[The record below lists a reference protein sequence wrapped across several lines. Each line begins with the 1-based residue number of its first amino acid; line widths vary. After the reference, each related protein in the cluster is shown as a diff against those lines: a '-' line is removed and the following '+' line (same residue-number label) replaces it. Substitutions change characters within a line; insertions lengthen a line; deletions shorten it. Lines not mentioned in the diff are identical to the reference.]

1 MNELNPSNWLYW
13 FGLITISCM
22 LLPAIVVLV
31 KRQFN
36 AGYIALSV
44 YFLSTFVYNLLLIA
58 FPNFPR
64 EFRRNIGVINNFLDT
79 PLIMLFLIQFAST
92 VTVRKLLKLA
102 LLGFVAFE
110 IGIVLMFGLS
120 VKSIT
125 IFSGPGLL
133 LILGFSFYFFTSHI
147 RLAITHRTD
156 IAKTLMISGIL
167 FCYAVYFMVYL
178 FYYILQTPNKMD
190 ALLIY
195 FLASIVASILLASG
209 LMKERSLITKRVSS
223 ERANFKMKGPTTLP
237 KMSG

>member
-1 MNELNPSNWLYW
+1 MNELNPANWIYW
-13 FGLITISCM
+13 FGLITITCM

-44 YFLSTFVYNLLLIA
+44 YFLSTFIYNLLLIV

-79 PLIMLFLIQFAST
+79 PLIMLFLIQFASS
-92 VTVRKLLKLA
+92 VAVRKLLKIA
-102 LLGFVAFE
+102 LLAFVVFE
-110 IGIVLMFGLS
+110 VGIVLLFGLS
-120 VKSIT
+120 IKSIT

-147 RLAITHRTD
+147 RFAITQRKD

-167 FCYAVYFMVYL
+167 FGYAVYFMVYL
-178 FYYILQTPNKMD
+178 FYYVLETPNKID
-190 ALLIY
+190 ALIIY
-195 FLASIVASILLASG
+195 FFASIVTSVLLAAG
-209 LMKERSLITKRVSS
+209 LTKERSLAAKAVIA
-223 ERANFKMKGPTTLP
+223 EPANYKVKGQTTLP
-237 KMSG
+237 KMS